1 MISKLTR
8 GSIHSSNEVTPPPKQ
23 EIQSK
28 LMTPI
33 LSVGRTYSPDRSH
46 VGQARNTS
54 KTSQMRKTSGK
65 SPTSSTKEHLTH
77 SGVMVNIKQEEEK
90 EYQFS
95 PPQPI
100 AKASQTSFTPS
111 PIQPFVFS
119 PPLLR
124 SANKE
129 RKKVEF
135 TRTGIESI
143 QRLV

>member
-8 GSIHSSNEVTPPPKQ
+8 GSIHSSNEVTLAPKQ
-23 EIQSK
+23 EKQSK

-54 KTSQMRKTSGK
+54 KTSQMRKTTGK

-100 AKASQTSFTPS
+100 AKASPFTPS